1 MWKAYSVG
9 YIRNNKT
16 GNRFIMTIS
25 FLASMVLSLVSGLFY
40 NLWVDQVNQTI
51 VATGNSEVEMTPAII
66 AYIVVFSVSSIALI
80 MMLHHAFAA
89 TMTTRIHQLGILKS
103 VGATRRQIRKA
114 LTNEVFVL
122 SLPAIVIGNVVGIG
136 LAWMF
141 MAFIIT
147 STADLRD
154 YNLTFAYHPI
164 VFLDSFLFSVLTALI
179 SAWIPAKK
187 LSRMTPLDAIRYGNE
202 PVIKRIRKYR
212 VHSAVFGIYGEL
224 ARKSLYARR
233 KAMRIGTMSIL
244 LAVFS
249 CVSLL
254 NMFGISNLS
263 TEKTYFDRFENNWDF
278 LVTTE
283 ADAYSKALLNDI
295 RNIEGVENCI
305 IHKRGSGNTQ
315 IPKEYLS
322 DDVQKLGLENLNS
335 SFVANDTRAYNV
347 KTPIYILDDNSFE
360 RYRGEQTD
368 ANVIAVNIIWDS
380 IHLERTN
387 RQYVPFLNADKE
399 ILLNLEGTTIPV
411 TGFAN
416 ELPVLRES
424 LEQYSLSLVMS
435 ESYYDSLGFN
445 LDADESFY
453 TIKVEDRNQYD
464 GIKEELQQLLLA
476 HPDYAFEGR
485 IEEYENELE
494 IQKGLRM
501 LIYAFTGLLTCI
513 GLANIFASTL
523 GQIHQR
529 KREFARYFA
538 VGLTPKGAA
547 KILTWEAVIVALRPI
562 FFTIVI
568 NIPLMAIMLNAG
580 GITAQEFIAKRL
592 PLIPT
597 IALFVVVIGFVGLA
611 YYLGGRK
618 ICNMNLVDVI
628 KDDTL
633 SM

>member
-1 MWKAYSVG
+1 MWKAYSAG

-25 FLASMVLSLVSGLFY
+25 FLASMLLSLVSGLFY

-122 SLPAIVIGNVVGIG
+122 SLPAIVIGNIVGIG

-187 LSRMTPLDAIRYGNE
+187 LSRITPLDAIRYGNE
-202 PVIKRIRKYR
+202 PVIKRVKKYR
-212 VHSAVFGIYGEL
+212 IHSAIFGIYGEL
-224 ARKSLYARR
+224 ARKSLYSRR

-244 LAVFS
+244 LAVLS

-254 NMFGISNLS
+254 NMFGVSNLS
-263 TEKTYFDRFENNWDF
+263 TEKTYFDRYEDNWDF
-278 LVTTE
+278 LVASEEST
-283 ADAYSKALLNDI
+283 YSKELLNNI
-295 RNIEGVENCI
+295 RNIDGVLSCI
-305 IHKRGSGNTQ
+305 VHKKVTGNTQ
-315 IPKEYLS
+315 ILGEYLS
-322 DDVQKLGLENLNS
+322 GDVQELGLENLNN
-335 SFVANDTRAYNV
+335 SFIADDSGAYNV
-347 KTPIYILDDNSFE
+347 NVPIYILDDNSFE
-360 RYRGEQTD
+360 RYRGEKTD

-380 IHLERTN
+380 IHSERTN
-387 RQYVPFLNADKE
+387 RQYVPFLNDDKE
-399 ILLNLEGTTIPV
+399 ILLNLEGTIIPV
-411 TGFAN
+411 TDFAK

-424 LEQYSLSLVMS
+424 LEQYALSLVMS
-435 ESYYDSLGFN
+435 EIYYNSLGFN
-445 LDADESFY
+445 VDTDETFY
-453 TIKVEDRNQYD
+453 TIKVEDENRY
-464 GIKEELQQLLLA
+464 GMVKEELQKVLLTYS
-476 HPDYAFEGR
+476 DYVFEGR

-538 VGLTPKGAA
+538 VGMTPKGAA
-547 KILTWEAVIVALRPI
+547 KILTWEAAIVAFRPI

-568 NIPLMAIMLNAG
+568 NIPLMSIMLNAG

-597 IALFVVVIGFVGLA
+597 IVLFWAVIGFVGLA
-611 YYLGGRK
+611 YYLGGKK

>member
-1 MWKAYSVG
+1 MWKAYSAG

-25 FLASMVLSLVSGLFY
+25 FLASAMLSLVSSLFY
-40 NLWVDQVNQTI
+40 NLWDDQVQQTV
-51 VATGNSEVEMTPAII
+51 VATGTSKIEMTPAII
-66 AYIVVFSVSSIALI
+66 AYIVVFSAASIALI
-80 MMLHHAFAA
+80 MMIHHAFAA
-89 TMTTRIHQLGILKS
+89 TMTNRIHQLGILKS

-114 LTNEVFVL
+114 LTNEVVVL
-122 SLPAIVIGNVVGIG
+122 SFPAIIIGNVVGIG

-147 STADLRD
+147 STAGLRD
-154 YNLTFAYHPI
+154 YTLTFAYHPI
-164 VFLDSFLFSVLTALI
+164 VFLGSFMFSVLTALI
-179 SAWIPAKK
+179 SAWIPAKR
-187 LSRMTPLDAIRYGNE
+187 LSRITPLDAIRYGNE
-202 PVIKRIRKYR
+202 PTIKRVKKYR
-212 VHSAVFGIYGEL
+212 VHSAIFGIYGEL

-233 KAMRIGTMSIL
+233 KAMRIGTISIL

-263 TEKTYFDRFENNWDF
+263 TEKTYFDRFKDNWDF
-278 LVTTE
+278 LIITE
-283 ADAYSKALLNDI
+283 ENTYSKELLNTV
-295 RNIEGVENCI
+295 RNIEGVSSCI
-305 IHKRGSGNTQ
+305 VHKSVSGNTQ
-315 IPKEYLS
+315 IPGDYLS
-322 DDVQKLGLENLNS
+322 GDVQELGLENLNS
-335 SFVANDTRAYNV
+335 GFVANDTRAYNV
-347 KTPIYILDDNSFE
+347 KAPIYILDDSSFE
-360 RYRGEQTD
+360 RYRGQKID

-380 IHLERTN
+380 IHSERTN

-399 ILLNLEGTTIPV
+399 ILLDVDGTTIPV
-411 TGFAN
+411 TGFAK

-424 LEQYSLSLVMS
+424 LEQYALSLVMS
-435 ESYYDSLGFN
+435 ESYYASVGFN
-445 LDADESFY
+445 LDADEFFY
-453 TIKVEDRNQYD
+453 TIKVEDGNRYD
-464 GIKEELQQLLLA
+464 VVKKELQKLLLTY
-476 HPDYAFEGR
+476 PDYAFEGR
-485 IEEYENELE
+485 IEERENELE

-501 LIYAFTGLLTCI
+501 LIYAFTGLLACI
-513 GLANIFASTL
+513 GLANIFASIL

-547 KILTWEAVIVALRPI
+547 KILTWEAAIVALRPI
-562 FFTIVI
+562 FFTIMI

-580 GITAQEFIAKRL
+580 GITAQEFVAERL
-592 PLIPT
+592 PLIPA

-611 YYLGGRK
+611 YYLGGKK

>member
-51 VATGNSEVEMTPAII
+51 VATGNSEVEMTPAIT
-66 AYIVVFSVSSIALI
+66 AYIVVFSVASIALI
-80 MMLHHAFAA
+80 MMIHHAFAA

-254 NMFGISNLS
+254 NMFGVSNLS
-263 TEKTYFDRFENNWDF
+263 TEKTYFDRYEDNWDF
-278 LVTTE
+278 LVASEEST
-283 ADAYSKALLNDI
+283 YSKELLNNI
-295 RNIEGVENCI
+295 RNIDGVLSCI
-305 IHKRGSGNTQ
+305 VHKKVTGNTQ
-315 IPKEYLS
+315 ILGEYLS
-322 DDVQKLGLENLNS
+322 GDVQELGLENLNN
-335 SFVANDTRAYNV
+335 SFIADDSGAYNV
-347 KTPIYILDDNSFE
+347 NVPIYILDDNSFE
-360 RYRGEQTD
+360 RYRGEKTD

-380 IHLERTN
+380 IHSERTN
-387 RQYVPFLNADKE
+387 RQYVPFLNDDKE
-399 ILLNLEGTTIPV
+399 ILLNLEGTIIPV
-411 TGFAN
+411 TDFAK

-424 LEQYSLSLVMS
+424 LEQYALSLVMS
-435 ESYYDSLGFN
+435 EIYYNSLGFN
-445 LDADESFY
+445 VDTDETFY
-453 TIKVEDRNQYD
+453 TIKVEDENRY
-464 GIKEELQQLLLA
+464 GMVKEELQKVLLTYS
-476 HPDYAFEGR
+476 DYVFEGR

-538 VGLTPKGAA
+538 VGMTPKGAA
-547 KILTWEAVIVALRPI
+547 KILTWEAAIVAFRPI

-568 NIPLMAIMLNAG
+568 NIPLMSIMLNAG

-597 IALFVVVIGFVGLA
+597 IVLFWAVIGFVGLA
-611 YYLGGRK
+611 YYLGGKK

>member
-1 MWKAYSVG
+1 MWKAYSAS

-25 FLASMVLSLVSGLFY
+25 FLASALLSLVSGLFY
-40 NLWVDQVNQTI
+40 NLWADQVQKA
-51 VATGNSEVEMTPAII
+51 VAETGTSRVEITPAII
-66 AYIVVFSVSSIALI
+66 AYIIVFSVASIALI
-80 MMLHHAFAA
+80 MMIHHAFAA
-89 TMTTRIHQLGILKS
+89 TMTNRIHQLGILKS

-114 LTNEVFVL
+114 LTNEVMVL
-122 SLPAIVIGNVVGIG
+122 SLPAIVIGNLVGIG
-136 LAWMF
+136 LAWLF
-141 MAFIIT
+141 MTFIIT
-147 STADLRD
+147 STASLRD
-154 YNLTFAYHPI
+154 YTLTFVYSPI
-164 VFLDSFLFSVLTALI
+164 VFLGSFAFSVLTALI

-187 LSRMTPLDAIRYGNE
+187 LSRITPLEAIRYGNE
-202 PVIKRIRKYR
+202 PMIKRIKKYR

-233 KAMRIGTMSIL
+233 KSMRIGTMSIL
-244 LAVFS
+244 LAVFA

-263 TEKTYFDRFENNWDF
+263 TEKTYFDRFKDNWDF
-278 LVTTE
+278 LVTSE
-283 ADAYSKALLNDI
+283 EGNYSKELLDEI
-295 RNIEGVENCI
+295 RNIDGVSSCI
-305 IHKRGSGNTQ
+305 VHKIVSSNAQISG
-315 IPKEYLS
+315 EYLS
-322 DDVQKLGLENLNS
+322 GYVQKLGLENLNS
-335 SFVANDTRAYNV
+335 SFVTNNNGAYSV
-347 KTPIYILDDNSFE
+347 KAPVYILDDNSFE
-360 RYRGEQTD
+360 RYRGEKTD
-368 ANVIAVNIIWDS
+368 SNVIAVNIIWDS
-380 IHLERTN
+380 IHSERTN
-387 RQYVPFLNADKE
+387 RQYVPFLNDDKE
-399 ILLNLEGTTIPV
+399 ILLDLEGITIPV

-424 LEQYSLSLVMS
+424 LEQYALSLVMS
-435 ESYYDSLGFN
+435 ESYFDFLGFN
-445 LDADESFY
+445 LETDKYFY
-453 TIKVEDRNQYD
+453 TIKVEDGDRYD
-464 GIKEELQQLLLA
+464 VVKEELQKLLLA
-476 HPDYAFEGR
+476 YPDYAFEGR
-485 IEEYENELE
+485 IEERENELE

-538 VGLTPKGAA
+538 VGLTSKGAA
-547 KILTWEAVIVALRPI
+547 KILAWEAVIVALRPI
-562 FFTIVI
+562 LFTIII

-592 PLIPT
+592 PIVPT
-597 IALFVVVIGFVGLA
+597 IALFMAVIGFVGLA
-611 YYLGGRK
+611 YYLGGKK

>member
-1 MWKAYSVG
+1 MWKAYSAG

-25 FLASMVLSLVSGLFY
+25 FLASMLLSLVSGLFY

-122 SLPAIVIGNVVGIG
+122 SLPANVIGNIVGIG

-154 YNLTFAYHPI
+154 YTLTFVYSPI
-164 VFLDSFLFSVLTALI
+164 VFLGSFLFSVLTALI

-187 LSRMTPLDAIRYGNE
+187 LSRITPLDAIRYGNE
-202 PVIKRIRKYR
+202 PVIKRVKKYR
-212 VHSAVFGIYGEL
+212 IHSAIFGIHGDL
-224 ARKSLYARR
+224 ARKSLYSRR

-244 LAVFS
+244 LAVLS

-254 NMFGISNLS
+254 NMFGVSNLS
-263 TEKTYFDRFENNWDF
+263 TEKTYFDRYEDNWDF
-278 LVTTE
+278 LVASEEST
-283 ADAYSKALLNDI
+283 YSKELLNNI
-295 RNIEGVENCI
+295 RNIDGVLSCI
-305 IHKRGSGNTQ
+305 VHKKVTGNTQ
-315 IPKEYLS
+315 ILGEYLS
-322 DDVQKLGLENLNS
+322 GDVQELGLENLNN
-335 SFVANDTRAYNV
+335 SFIADDSGAYNV
-347 KTPIYILDDNSFE
+347 NVPIYILDDNSFE
-360 RYRGEQTD
+360 RYRGEKTD

-380 IHLERTN
+380 IHSERTN
-387 RQYVPFLNADKE
+387 RQYVPFLNDDKE
-399 ILLNLEGTTIPV
+399 ILLNLEGTIIPV
-411 TGFAN
+411 TDFAK

-424 LEQYSLSLVMS
+424 LEQYALSLVMS
-435 ESYYDSLGFN
+435 EIYYNSLGFN
-445 LDADESFY
+445 VDTDETFY
-453 TIKVEDRNQYD
+453 TIKVEDENRY
-464 GIKEELQQLLLA
+464 GMVKEELQKVLLTYS
-476 HPDYAFEGR
+476 DYVFEGR

-538 VGLTPKGAA
+538 VGMTPKGAA
-547 KILTWEAVIVALRPI
+547 KILTWEAAIVAFRPI

-568 NIPLMAIMLNAG
+568 NIPLMSIMLNAG

-597 IALFVVVIGFVGLA
+597 IVLFWAVIGFVGLA
-611 YYLGGRK
+611 YYLGGKK

>member
-1 MWKAYSVG
+1 MWKAYSAG

-25 FLASMVLSLVSGLFY
+25 FLASALLSLVSNLFY
-40 NLWVDQVNQTI
+40 NLWADQVQRT
-51 VATGNSEVEMTPAII
+51 VVTTGTSKVEMTPAII
-66 AYIVVFSVSSIALI
+66 AYIVVFSAASIALI
-80 MMLHHAFAA
+80 MMIHHAFAA
-89 TMTTRIHQLGILKS
+89 TMTNRIHQLGILKS
-103 VGATRRQIRKA
+103 VGATRRQIRRA
-114 LTNEVFVL
+114 LTNEVVVL
-122 SLPAIVIGNVVGIG
+122 SFPAIIIGNVVGIG

-147 STADLRD
+147 STASLRD
-154 YNLTFAYHPI
+154 YTLTFAYHPI
-164 VFLDSFLFSVLTALI
+164 VFFGSFMFSVLTALI
-179 SAWIPAKK
+179 SAWIPAKR
-187 LSRMTPLDAIRYGNE
+187 LSRITPLDAIRYGNE
-202 PVIKRIRKYR
+202 PIIKRVKKYR
-212 VHSAVFGIYGEL
+212 VHSAIFGIYGEL

-233 KAMRIGTMSIL
+233 KAMRIGTISIL

-263 TEKTYFDRFENNWDF
+263 TEKTYFDRFKNNWDF
-278 LVTTE
+278 LVITE
-283 ADAYSKALLNDI
+283 ENTYSKELLNAV
-295 RNIEGVENCI
+295 RNIEGVSSCI
-305 IHKRGSGNTQ
+305 VHKSVSGNTQ
-315 IPKEYLS
+315 IPGDYLS
-322 DDVQKLGLENLNS
+322 GDVQELGLEKLNS
-335 SFVANDTRAYNV
+335 SFVANDTGAYNV
-347 KTPIYILDDNSFE
+347 KAPIYILDDNSFE
-360 RYRGEQTD
+360 RYRGEKTN

-380 IHLERTN
+380 IHSERTN

-399 ILLNLEGTTIPV
+399 ILLDVDGTTIPV
-411 TGFAN
+411 TGFAK

-424 LEQYSLSLVMS
+424 LEQYALSLVMS
-435 ESYYDSLGFN
+435 ESYYASLGFN
-445 LDADESFY
+445 LDADEFFY
-453 TIKVEDRNQYD
+453 TIKVEDGNKYD
-464 GIKEELQQLLLA
+464 VVKKELQKLLLTY
-476 HPDYAFEGR
+476 PDYAFEGR
-485 IEEYENELE
+485 IEERKNELE

-547 KILTWEAVIVALRPI
+547 KILTWEAAIVALRPI
-562 FFTIVI
+562 FFTIMI
-568 NIPLMAIMLNAG
+568 NIPLMVIMLNAG
-580 GITAQEFIAKRL
+580 GITAQEFVAKRL

-611 YYLGGRK
+611 YYLGGKK
-618 ICNMNLVDVI
+618 ICKMNLVDVI

>member
-1 MWKAYSVG
+1 MWKAYSAS
-9 YIRNNKT
+9 YIRKNKT
-16 GNRFIMTIS
+16 GNRFIMIIS
-25 FLASMVLSLVSGLFY
+25 FLASMLLSLVSGLFY

-66 AYIVVFSVSSIALI
+66 AYIVVFSVASIALI
-80 MMLHHAFAA
+80 MMIHHAFAA
-89 TMTTRIHQLGILKS
+89 TMTNRIHQLGILKS
-103 VGATRRQIRKA
+103 AGATRRQIRKA
-114 LTNEVFVL
+114 LTNEVVVL
-122 SLPAIVIGNVVGIG
+122 SLPAIVIGNIVGIG
-136 LAWMF
+136 LAWLF
-141 MAFIIT
+141 MVFIIT
-147 STADLRD
+147 STAGLRD

-164 VFLDSFLFSVLTALI
+164 VFLGSFLFSVLTALI

-187 LSRMTPLDAIRYGNE
+187 LSRITPLEAIRYGNE
-202 PVIKRIRKYR
+202 PVIKRIKKYR

-249 CVSLL
+249 CVFLL

-263 TEKTYFDRFENNWDF
+263 TEKTYFDRFKNNWDF
-278 LVTTE
+278 LVTSEEST
-283 ADAYSKALLNDI
+283 YSKELLDDI
-295 RNIEGVENCI
+295 RNIDGVSSCVV
-305 IHKRGSGNTQ
+305 HKIVSSNTQ
-315 IPKEYLS
+315 ISGEYLS
-322 DDVQKLGLENLNS
+322 GDVQELELENLNS
-335 SFVANDTRAYNV
+335 SFVANNNGAYSV
-347 KTPIYILDDNSFE
+347 KAPIYILDDNSFE
-360 RYRGEQTD
+360 RYRGEKTD
-368 ANVIAVNIIWDS
+368 SNVIAVNIIWDS
-380 IHLERTN
+380 IHSERTD
-387 RQYVPFLNADKE
+387 RQYVPFLNANKE
-399 ILLNLEGTTIPV
+399 ILLNLEGIRIPV

-445 LDADESFY
+445 LDAKGSFY
-453 TIKVEDRNQYD
+453 TIKVEDENRY
-464 GIKEELQQLLLA
+464 GVVKEELQELLLGY
-476 HPDYAFEGR
+476 PDYVLEGR
-485 IEEYENELE
+485 IEEHENELE

-501 LIYAFTGLLTCI
+501 LIYVFTGLLTCI

-562 FFTIVI
+562 VFTIVI
-568 NIPLMAIMLNAG
+568 NIPLMAVMLNAG
-580 GITAQEFIAKRL
+580 GITAQEFITKHL
-592 PLIPT
+592 PLIPAIT
-597 IALFVVVIGFVGLA
+597 LFVAVIGFVGLA
-611 YYLGGRK
+611 YYLGGKK

>member
-1 MWKAYSVG
+1 MWKAYSAG

-25 FLASMVLSLVSGLFY
+25 FLASALLSLVSGLFY
-40 NLWVDQVNQTI
+40 NLWADQVQKA
-51 VATGNSEVEMTPAII
+51 VVETGTSRVEMTPAII
-66 AYIVVFSVSSIALI
+66 AYIIVFSVASIALI
-80 MMLHHAFAA
+80 MMIHHAFAA
-89 TMTTRIHQLGILKS
+89 TMTNRIHQLGILKS

-114 LTNEVFVL
+114 LTNEVMVL
-122 SLPAIVIGNVVGIG
+122 SLPAIVIGNLVGIG
-136 LAWMF
+136 LAWLF

-147 STADLRD
+147 STASLRD
-154 YNLTFAYHPI
+154 YTLTFVYSPI
-164 VFLDSFLFSVLTALI
+164 VFLGSFVFSVLTALI

-187 LSRMTPLDAIRYGNE
+187 LSRITPLDAIRYGNE
-202 PVIKRIRKYR
+202 PVIKKVKKYR
-212 VHSAVFGIYGEL
+212 VHSAIFGIYGEL

-244 LAVFS
+244 LAVFA

-263 TEKTYFDRFENNWDF
+263 TEKTYFDRFKDNWDF
-278 LVTTE
+278 LVTSE
-283 ADAYSKALLNDI
+283 EGNYSKELLDEI
-295 RNIEGVENCI
+295 RNIDGVSSCI
-305 IHKRGSGNTQ
+305 VHKIVSSNTQ
-315 IPKEYLS
+315 ISGEYLS
-322 DDVQKLGLENLNS
+322 GDVQKLGLENLNS
-335 SFVANDTRAYNV
+335 SFLTNNNGAYSVNA
-347 KTPIYILDDNSFE
+347 PIYILDDNSFE
-360 RYRGEQTD
+360 RYRGEKTD
-368 ANVIAVNIIWDS
+368 SNVIAVNIIWDS
-380 IHLERTN
+380 IHSERTN
-387 RQYVPFLNADKE
+387 RQYVPFLNDGKE
-399 ILLNLEGTTIPV
+399 ILLNIDGTTIPV

-424 LEQYSLSLVMS
+424 LEQYALSLVMS
-435 ESYYDSLGFN
+435 ESYFDFLGFN
-445 LDADESFY
+445 LEADKYFY
-453 TIKVEDRNQYD
+453 TIKVEDGDRYD
-464 GIKEELQQLLLA
+464 VVKEELQKLLLA
-476 HPDYAFEGR
+476 YPDYAFEGR
-485 IEEYENELE
+485 IEERENELE

-538 VGLTPKGAA
+538 VGLTPKGTA
-547 KILTWEAVIVALRPI
+547 KILTWEAIIVALRPI
-562 FFTIVI
+562 LFTIVT

-580 GITAQEFIAKRL
+580 GITAQEFITKRL

-597 IALFVVVIGFVGLA
+597 STLFVAVIGFVGLA
-611 YYLGGRK
+611 YYLGGKK

>member
-1 MWKAYSVG
+1 MWKAYSAG

-25 FLASMVLSLVSGLFY
+25 FLASMLLSLVSGLFY

-122 SLPAIVIGNVVGIG
+122 SLPAIVIGNIVGIG

-154 YNLTFAYHPI
+154 YTLTFVYSPI
-164 VFLDSFLFSVLTALI
+164 VFLGSFLFSVLTALI

-187 LSRMTPLDAIRYGNE
+187 LSRITPLDAIRYGNE
-202 PVIKRIRKYR
+202 PVIKRVKKYR
-212 VHSAVFGIYGEL
+212 IHSAIFGIYGEL

-244 LAVFS
+244 LAVLS

-254 NMFGISNLS
+254 NMFGVSNLS
-263 TEKTYFDRFENNWDF
+263 TEKTYFDRYEDNWDF
-278 LVTTE
+278 LVASEEST
-283 ADAYSKALLNDI
+283 YSKELLNNI
-295 RNIEGVENCI
+295 RNIDGVLSCI
-305 IHKRGSGNTQ
+305 VHKKVTGNTQ
-315 IPKEYLS
+315 ILGEYLS
-322 DDVQKLGLENLNS
+322 GDVQELGLENLNN
-335 SFVANDTRAYNV
+335 SFIADDSGAYNV
-347 KTPIYILDDNSFE
+347 NVPIYILDDNSFE
-360 RYRGEQTD
+360 RYRGEKTD

-380 IHLERTN
+380 IHSERTN
-387 RQYVPFLNADKE
+387 RQYVPFLNDDKE
-399 ILLNLEGTTIPV
+399 ILLNLEGTIIPV
-411 TGFAN
+411 TDFAK

-424 LEQYSLSLVMS
+424 LEQYALSLVMS
-435 ESYYDSLGFN
+435 EIYYNSLGFN
-445 LDADESFY
+445 VDTDETFY
-453 TIKVEDRNQYD
+453 TIKVEDENRY
-464 GIKEELQQLLLA
+464 GMVKEELQKVLLTYS
-476 HPDYAFEGR
+476 DYVFEGR

-538 VGLTPKGAA
+538 VGMTPKGAA
-547 KILTWEAVIVALRPI
+547 KILTWEAAIVAFRPI

-568 NIPLMAIMLNAG
+568 NIPLMSIMLNAG

-597 IALFVVVIGFVGLA
+597 IVLFWAVIGFVGLA
-611 YYLGGRK
+611 YYLGGKK
-618 ICNMNLVDVI
+618 ICNMNLAETI

-633 SM
+633 IS